1 MSDPT
6 DYENL
11 FSKRRMRDLNAAGS
25 LIPKKMTTTESLL
38 SLFPFNDSIPTQAEF
53 QAILDR
59 TTPVVIDTNI
69 ITTVTPMEIEE
80 NVVIE

>member
-11 FSKRRMRDLNAAGS
+11 LSKRRVRDLHAGS
-25 LIPKKMTTTESLL
+25 LVPVKLNRRDTLMSI
-38 SLFPFNDSIPTQAEF
+38 FPFNDSIPAPTEF

-59 TTPVVIDTNI
+59 TTPALLPEEY
-69 ITTVTPMEIEE
+69 TVTPMEIEE
-80 NVVIE
+80 NVVTE